1 MRLKQILRWIGSCL
15 TILGMLVFGLHFL
28 LITADI
34 PIVLT
39 ESDIFSHLILLTM
52 MIMIS
57 IMNAVVDYLTKTKRY
72 AVFAFAIM
80 SVLYWGAE

>member
-39 ESDIFSHLILLTM
+39 KFDMMVHFMILAT
-52 MIMIS
+52 IVIIS

-80 SVLYWGAE
+80 SALYWGVE